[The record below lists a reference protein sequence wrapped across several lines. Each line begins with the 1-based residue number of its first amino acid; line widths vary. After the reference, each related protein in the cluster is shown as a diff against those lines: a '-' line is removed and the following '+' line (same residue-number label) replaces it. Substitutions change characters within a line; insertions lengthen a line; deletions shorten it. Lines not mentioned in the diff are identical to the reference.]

1 MSLFRKE
8 EMIMQKRIAVFMLAV
23 LLAAMLGTAVYA
35 SDAGIGI
42 GPGETMPD
50 FTVSLTDGT
59 TATLSGM
66 LEENDLVV
74 LNVFTSWCG
83 PCEREFPEME
93 EVYLEKKD
101 RMEILSISGDPADTM
116 EIIAQYKES
125 HGLTF
130 PMGLKDDSPGVLK
143 ISAFPTSIFI
153 DRSGK
158 VGFIKVGA
166 FPDKKEFED
175 KVDYFLSPD
184 YDGKPLESE
193 KAFSFMPY
201 ILGWMGISGVLLLIG
216 RWGILRKAGR
226 KGWHSLI
233 PFLNVYD
240 EYSTVWN
247 GWMGVLADMCLP
259 LGFACNMAK
268 LPAGIYYALLV
279 IGFVI
284 GMRESISLAK
294 AFGKGRV
301 FGILMGLPV
310 FREIGRLILGV
321 GRARYRNADS

>member
-1 MSLFRKE
+1 MKKLVSVILL
-8 EMIMQKRIAVFMLAV
+8 VV
-23 LLAAMLGTAVYA
+23 LLTSAWSSSAFAEK
-35 SDAGIGI
+35 SIGVE
-42 GPGETMPD
+42 PGQAMPD

-59 TATLSGM
+59 TATLSE
-66 LEENDLVV
+66 LLKEKDLVV
-74 LNVFTSWCG
+74 LNIFASWCV
-83 PCEREFPEME
+83 PCKTEFPEME
-93 EVYLEKKD
+93 EVYREKKD
-101 RMEILSISGDPADTM
+101 RMEILSISGDPEDTM

-294 AFGKGRV
+294 AFVKGRV
-301 FGILMGLPV
+301 FGVLMGLPV